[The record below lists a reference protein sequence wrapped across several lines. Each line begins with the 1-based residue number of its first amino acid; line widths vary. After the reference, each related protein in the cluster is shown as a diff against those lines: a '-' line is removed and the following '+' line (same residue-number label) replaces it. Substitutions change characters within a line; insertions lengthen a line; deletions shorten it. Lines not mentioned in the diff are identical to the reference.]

1 MSDNLPASANGAVF
15 ISYAREDTAAAQR
28 IAEALRAAGI
38 EAWFDQ
44 SELRG
49 GDSWDAKI
57 RKQVKDCSLFLPVV
71 SAKTQSRAEGYFRL
85 EWRLADQRT
94 HLMGRSK
101 PFVVPVCI
109 DGTSDA
115 DADVPESFLAAQWT
129 RLPEGRAD
137 EAFCARIR
145 QLLEGQAGPAVS
157 SNPAPRRTF
166 GRRGWNLAA
175 AGVAAVALAVAA
187 MLHYGPGQRPAS
199 DARLL
204 AIQAEDLIS
213 KVDSGAEDYATAD
226 GLLKRA
232 QELDPSD
239 GDVWAISAE
248 VNGDSY
254 ARGFDR
260 AKSRLE
266 AHRSQSER
274 AIKLAPDSAR
284 AWLAR
289 GDYFRHGIDAT
300 QAETCLRR
308 ALELEPPK
316 GSLHSRIV
324 FSLAGPALAKGDSE
338 AAFRLYGESIDPGR
352 PGSDALARYNQ
363 FLIRFA
369 ARRFQEAD
377 ALAEASIKEFPT
389 PNFVC
394 GRVLSCLTWRG
405 DPDMA
410 AATLERIPES
420 RRGETR
426 TTVITVLTD
435 LFRRRP
441 KDALD
446 VLNRV
451 SADYLND
458 NYYEGPRG
466 LLEGEAQAAL
476 GHAEAARLAW
486 EQGLAVCQKRDAE
499 GEPGF
504 RETTSET
511 MLLAWLGREVEARRL
526 LAAAE
531 EKWGEDERGWFIE
544 AGGYAA
550 LGDADKAL
558 PAIKRLLTTT
568 VTAQPL
574 TPARLRLDPL
584 WDKLRSDPRFQAL
597 AKAEDKAPRN

>member
-1 MSDNLPASANGAVF
+1 MSPQAVF
-15 ISYAREDTAAAQR
+15 LSYAREDAAAAQR
-28 IAEALRAAGI
+28 IAEALRSHGV
-38 EAWFDQ
+38 EVWFDQ
-44 SELRG
+44 AELRG
-49 GDSWDAKI
+49 GDSWDARI
-57 RKQVKDCSLFLPVV
+57 RKQVKDCSLFLPVI

-145 QLLEGQAGPAVS
+145 QLLDGQGGPAAS
-157 SNPAPRRTF
+157 SSPAPRRTF
-166 GRRGWNLAA
+166 GRRGWKLAA
-175 AGVAAVALAVAA
+175 AAVAAVALAVAA
-187 MLHYGPGQRPAS
+187 VFHFGPGQRPAS
-199 DARLL
+199 EARLL

-226 GLLKRA
+226 GMLKRA

-239 GDVWAISAE
+239 GDIWAISA
-248 VNGDSY
+248 VLNGDFYS
-254 ARGFDR
+254 RGFDR
-260 AKSRLE
+260 AISRLE
-266 AHRSQSER
+266 ADRIQSER
-274 AIKLAPDSAR
+274 ATKLAPDSAR

-289 GDYFRHGIDAT
+289 GNYFRKGIDAT

-308 ALELEPPK
+308 ALELAPPK

-324 FSLAGPALAKGDSE
+324 FDLAGTALVRGDSE

-352 PGSDALARYNQ
+352 PGSDALAHYNQ
-363 FLIRFA
+363 FLTRFGD
-369 ARRFQEAD
+369 RRFQEAD
-377 ALAEASIKEFPT
+377 ALAETSMKELPT

-394 GRVLSCLTWRG
+394 GRALSCLTWRG

-410 AATLERIPES
+410 AAMLEKIPEN

-426 TTVITVLTD
+426 TTVITVSTD

-441 KDALD
+441 KDALA
-446 VLNRV
+446 VLAKV

-504 RETTSET
+504 RATAAEA
-511 MLLAWLGREVEARRL
+511 MLLGWLGREVEARRL

-531 EKWGEDERGWFIE
+531 EKWGEDERGWTIE

-558 PAIKRLLTTT
+558 PAIKHLLI
-568 VTAQPL
+568 TANMANPL

-597 AKAEDKAPRN
+597 AKAEEKPL